1 MALDDFR
8 PTARPTYPAS
18 SMRSP
23 FFSATAARPSATM
36 VAAEYALQV
45 PLERQGGRS
54 LTGGEE
60 TYPTADFGLRGAL
73 PLRYGALRPMATR
86 LRQARSTDPYQYL
99 YSPPE
104 DYLAFDGNSP
114 ASWEALP
121 MHMRQRW
128 LRGARLGGAPAPFA
142 APASAP
148 YDYLDVGRTQAD
160 WTALSE
166 PARARW
172 VLGLRVGNDPAPE
185 VSAPGSAAP
194 AAPAAPGAPATPDPG
209 AAPPRVVRPIGP
221 KVVMVAAL
229 VLGLAAAGVVV
240 SRSRSARASR

>member
-1 MALDDFR
+1 MPLDNFR
-8 PTARPTYPAS
+8 PDERPTYPSS

-23 FFSATAARPSATM
+23 FFVATASRPSATM
-36 VAAEYALQV
+36 VALGYSREV

-60 TYPTADFGLRGAL
+60 TYPTPDFGLRGAI
-73 PLRYGALRPMATR
+73 PPRYGTLRPMTTR
-86 LRQARSTDPYQYL
+86 LRQARSPDPYQYL
-99 YSPPE
+99 HSPPE

-114 ASWEALP
+114 QTWESLP

-128 LRGARLGGAPAPFA
+128 LRGGRLGSAPAPFS
-142 APASAP
+142 APSSAP

-160 WTALSE
+160 WAALSE

-185 VSAPGSAAP
+185 PVSALPP
-194 AAPAAPGAPATPDPG
+194 AADSGPPTGD
-209 AAPPRVVRPIGP
+209 PRVVRPTTA
-221 KVVMVAAL
+221 KTAMVIAL
-229 VLGLAAAGVVV
+229 GVGIVAAGVVV
-240 SRSRSARASR
+240 ARSRARSKR